1 MSLPI
6 AGVKLS
12 VSNEVRPVLDN
23 MVREQTGTLESR
35 VRNDPFIE
43 NAARAEWIKLCRAI
57 SLDGGGQGVPNL
69 WLEIR
74 PMRAIAAQP
83 KIDGNAV
90 TLLVGVQAETRIVP
104 NETKPKLPVPG
115 PARYRAAG
123 E

>member
-1 MSLPI
+1 MP
-6 AGVKLS
+6 
-12 VSNEVRPVLDN
+12 D
-23 MVREQTGTLESR
+23 
-35 VRNDPFIE
+35 
-43 NAARAEWIKLCRAI
+43 
-57 SLDGGGQGVPNL
+57 L

-104 NETKPKLPVPG
+104 NETKPKCPFPAT
-115 PARYRAAG
+115 ARYRAAG